1 MGDMWAEFYKFAER
15 SARRTGIIWH
25 SGRNES
31 GSAMTRERASAY
43 YHKMII
49 FYIEYE

>member
-15 SARRTGIIWH
+15 SARRMGIIWH

-31 GSAMTRERASAY
+31 GSVVPRERGSAR

-49 FYIEYE
+49 FYTEYE